1 MALVGEHANC
11 LIKCPGNFT
20 TLLTNYSYWGSPGG
34 KLDWG
39 VQGDELHKF
48 LKSASFGFR
57 GQSGMPAAT
66 AAEPDVSWVNS
77 LVKDGHTGD
86 HFPQWLEQEQMV
98 A

>member
-1 MALVGEHANC
+1 MALAGEHANC
-11 LIKCPGNFT
+11 LIKCLGNFT
-20 TLLTNYSYWGSPGG
+20 ILLTNYSYWGSPDG

-48 LKSASFGFR
+48 RKSASFGFFR
-57 GQSGMPAAT
+57 HAGGHRSHSGRT
-66 AAEPDVSWVNS
+66 RVSWVNS

>member
-1 MALVGEHANC
+1 MALAGEHANC

-48 LKSASFGFR
+48 RKSASFGFR
-57 GQSGMPAAT
+57 GQSAMLAATAAT
-66 AAEPDVSWVNS
+66 AAEPESH
-77 LVKDGHTGD
+77 G
-86 HFPQWLEQEQMV
+86 
-98 A
+98 